1 MRRTTLR
8 FFCRHDLIDVG
19 AGSREIRDSKRV
31 AKRVGGS
38 GTGGEASVRRVRLDG
53 GRREPPR
60 RARGAGKSAGARD
73 RELGKKHGSGGGC
86 PSRGRR
92 RPPSGGKGRARTHGL
107 SLSSSRSASSA
118 AMVLARRE
126 ASRGVPP
133 SAPPR
138 AGNRRRKPKTNL
150 TPTLARR
157 GCASQVFQEPGLR
170 ATRLRACPLRD
181 GVHTPRRRHGEQKG
195 ARPRASSSSRS
206 RSDPPPALR
215 ATAPFARV
223 ATQFFPR
230 ARGLDRAPRAPRASR
245 V

>member
-1 MRRTTLR
+1 MRAPRRGTAGAAAAR
-8 FFCRHDLIDVG
+8 SRCREVSRG
-19 AGSREIRDSKRV
+19 AGSGTREKARQW
-31 AKRVGGS
+31 
-38 GTGGEASVRRVRLDG
+38 RRLS
-53 GRREPPR
+53 E
-60 RARGAGKSAGARD
+60 S
-73 RELGKKHGSGGGC
+73 
-86 PSRGRR
+86 
-92 RPPSGGKGRARTHGL
+92 RPPSTAERGEGRARTHGL

-157 GCASQVFQEPGLR
+157 GCASQVSFSG
-170 ATRLRACPLRD
+170 T
-181 GVHTPRRRHGEQKG
+181 G
-195 ARPRASSSSRS
+195 SSRHSAS
-206 RSDPPPALR
+206 RVPAPRWRPHPPPSARGAKRCAPASVFVVSVPVRTPPALR

>member
-1 MRRTTLR
+1 MRAPRRGTAGAAAAR
-8 FFCRHDLIDVG
+8 SRCREVSRG
-19 AGSREIRDSKRV
+19 AGSGTREKARQW
-31 AKRVGGS
+31 
-38 GTGGEASVRRVRLDG
+38 RRLS
-53 GRREPPR
+53 E
-60 RARGAGKSAGARD
+60 S
-73 RELGKKHGSGGGC
+73 
-86 PSRGRR
+86 
-92 RPPSGGKGRARTHGL
+92 RPPSTAERGEGRARTHGL

-206 RSDPPPALR
+206 RSDPPPPALR

>member
-1 MRRTTLR
+1 MGAAAARSR
-8 FFCRHDLIDVG
+8 CREVSRG
-19 AGSREIRDSKRV
+19 AGSGTREKARQW
-31 AKRVGGS
+31 
-38 GTGGEASVRRVRLDG
+38 RRLS
-53 GRREPPR
+53 E
-60 RARGAGKSAGARD
+60 S
-73 RELGKKHGSGGGC
+73 
-86 PSRGRR
+86 
-92 RPPSGGKGRARTHGL
+92 RPPSTAERGEGRARTHGL

-157 GCASQVFQEPGLR
+157 GCASQVYKFFRNRVFAPLGVAR
-170 ATRLRACPLRD
+170 ARSAMASTPPAVGTGSKKVRARERLRRLGP
-181 GVHTPRRRHGEQKG
+181 GPN
-195 ARPRASSSSRS
+195 
-206 RSDPPPALR
+206 PPPALR